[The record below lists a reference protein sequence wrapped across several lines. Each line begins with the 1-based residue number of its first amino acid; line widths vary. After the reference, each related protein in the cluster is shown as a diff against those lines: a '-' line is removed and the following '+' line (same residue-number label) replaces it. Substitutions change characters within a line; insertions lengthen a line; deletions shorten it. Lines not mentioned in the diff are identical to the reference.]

1 MPAKTLTQTLEE
13 LHTFANKRLRRSA
26 RVPDAAPLIA
36 RLLGSCKTLAVEQ
49 RVSGVAF
56 QLRGVTDSAAPFA
69 VTCLL
74 HSPAGKTVLTTAEQ
88 AVAYLLCEGRTLAQV
103 ASLRGVTLNTVK
115 SQVRQIFRKL
125 NVDSRVALVR
135 LLSP

>member
-36 RLLGSCKTLAVEQ
+36 RLLGPCKTLTVEQ

-69 VTCLL
+69 ITCLV
-74 HSPAGKTVLTTAEQ
+74 HSPMSKTVLTTAEQ
-88 AVAYLLCEGRTLAQV
+88 SVADLLCEGRTLAQV
-103 ASLRGVTLNTVK
+103 ANLRGVSLNTVK

-135 LLSP
+135 QLSL

>member
-1 MPAKTLTQTLEE
+1 MPAKTLTQTLAE
-13 LHTFANKRLRRSA
+13 LHSCGNKRLRRSA

-36 RLLGSCKTLAVEQ
+36 RLLGPCKTVSVEQ

-74 HSPAGKTVLTTAEQ
+74 HSPSGKTVLTTAEQ
-88 AVAYLLCEGRTLAQV
+88 AVADLLCEGRTLAQV
-103 ASLRGVTLNTVK
+103 ASLRGVTVNTVK

-135 LLSP
+135 RLTP

>member
-13 LHTFANKRLRRSA
+13 LQSFANKRLRRSV

-36 RLLGSCKTLAVEQ
+36 RLLGPCKTLAVEE
-49 RVSGVAF
+49 RASGIAF
-56 QLRGVTDSAAPFA
+56 RLQGSAETATPFML
-69 VTCLL
+69 TCVL
-74 HSPAGKTVLTTAEQ
+74 HSSAGAVVLTAAEH
-88 AVAYLLCEGRTLAQV
+88 AVADLLCEGRTLAQV

>member
-13 LHTFANKRLRRSA
+13 LHGYANKRLRRST

-36 RLLGSCKTLAVEQ
+36 RLLAPCKTLSVEQ

-56 QLRGVTDSAAPFA
+56 QLRGVTDSATPFA
-69 VTCLL
+69 VTCVL
-74 HSPAGKTVLTTAEQ
+74 HSPAGKTDLTTAEQ

-135 LLSP
+135 QLSP

>member
-1 MPAKTLTQTLEE
+1 MPAKSLTQTLEE
-13 LHTFANKRLRRSA
+13 LHTFANRRLRRA
-26 RVPDAAPLIA
+26 ERVPDAAPLIA
-36 RLLGSCKTLAVEQ
+36 RLLGPCKTLAVEQ

-56 QLRGVTDSAAPFA
+56 QLRGVTDSSAPFA
-69 VTCLL
+69 ITCLL
-74 HSPAGKTVLTTAEQ
+74 HSPTGKAILTTAEQ
-88 AVAYLLCEGRTLAQV
+88 AVADLLCEGRTLAQV
-103 ASLRGVTLNTVK
+103 ASLRGVSLNTVK